1 MLGSVLNS
9 MLDEVCAMVLK
20 VPIGIDDF
28 KEVIEG
34 GFVYVD
40 KTLMIEEVQ
49 AQPAKV
55 LLLPRPRRFGKTLC
69 MSMLAHFFDLAS
81 ASRDLFRGLAIESRP
96 CFERQGTAP
105 VLFISFK
112 NLKAPSYELF
122 LRKFRALVKRLYRD
136 HLYLSDQLG
145 TLDRED
151 FYALA
156 KGVDDPAD
164 LASALFELSQLLYQH
179 HGKQVVLLI
188 DEYDSPIHEGYAAG
202 YYEQVIGFM
211 RDCLGSALKGNS
223 ALEKAVLTGIL
234 RVAKES
240 IFSDLNN
247 VDVFTLLER
256 PFADKFG
263 FTEDET
269 AALLQRAGLSDHMA
283 KVRGWY
289 NGYLIG
295 DTVIYNPWS
304 LLKFMNNPSEGCR
317 PYWVNTS
324 ANLLV
329 REQLLHASVSVQ
341 DALKSLLNGGV
352 VQTTISDQTVF
363 RDLQRDDST
372 LWSFLLFSGYLTVAS
387 WEEQD
392 RDRLYNLR
400 VPNEEVL
407 WVYEDIILGWLR
419 REVGTNEVE
428 GLLRALLEADI
439 PMLQERLANL
449 VAATLSYYDTGG
461 KGQERVY
468 HMFVLG
474 LLAHLSGRYTIRSNR
489 ESGLGRYDLMML
501 PKNPADRGIIM
512 EFKAATDSCQLEPCL
527 EAALAQM
534 ESRHYAQE
542 LEAAGITHYSEI
554 AVAFFGKQVAL
565 RARHCP

>member
-1 MLGSVLNS
+1 
-9 MLDEVCAMVLK
+9 MVLK

-28 KEVIEG
+28 KHVIEG

-40 KTLMIEEVQ
+40 KTLMIEEVL

-69 MSMLAHFFDLAS
+69 MSMITHFFDLATG
-81 ASRDLFRGLAIESRP
+81 SRGLFRGLAIESRP
-96 CFERQGTAP
+96 CFARQGTAP

-112 NLKAPSYELF
+112 NLKAPSFEFF
-122 LRKFRALVKRLYRD
+122 LRKFRAMIKRLFRD
-136 HLYLSDQLG
+136 HLYLAEQLDSM
-145 TLDRED
+145 DRED

-156 KGVDDPAD
+156 KGVDNPAD
-164 LASALFELSQLLYQH
+164 LAGALFELTQWLHQH
-179 HGKQVVLLI
+179 HSRQVVLLI
-188 DEYDSPIHEGYAAG
+188 DEYDSPIHEGYSAG

-211 RDCLGSALKGNS
+211 RDCLGSALKGNT

-263 FTEDET
+263 FTEPET
-269 AALLQRAGLSDHMA
+269 AALLEQAGMSDQLA

-289 NGYLIG
+289 NGYLMG

-304 LLKFMNNPSEGCR
+304 LLKFMNNPDEGCR

-329 REQLLHASVSVQ
+329 REQLLHASVGAQ
-341 DALKSLLNGGV
+341 DALKSLLNGGS

-363 RDLQRDDST
+363 RDLQRDEST

-387 WEEQD
+387 WQEQG
-392 RDRLYNLR
+392 RERLYRLR
-400 VPNEEVL
+400 VPNEEVM
-407 WVYEDIILGWLR
+407 WVYEDIILGWL
-419 REVGTNEVE
+419 
-428 GLLRALLEADI
+428 
-439 PMLQERLANL
+439 
-449 VAATLSYYDTGG
+449 
-461 KGQERVY
+461 
-468 HMFVLG
+468 
-474 LLAHLSGRYTIRSNR
+474 
-489 ESGLGRYDLMML
+489 
-501 PKNPADRGIIM
+501 
-512 EFKAATDSCQLEPCL
+512 
-527 EAALAQM
+527 
-534 ESRHYAQE
+534 
-542 LEAAGITHYSEI
+542 
-554 AVAFFGKQVAL
+554 
-565 RARHCP
+565 